1 MYNEHEIEDD
11 GHGLRLWASLSFF
24 SLMMAKSQK

>member
-24 SLMMAKSQK
+24 FLMAKSQK